1 MGLLR
6 GRRSW
11 AAKPGP
17 TDGCAPATGPVVR
30 NAAGFMAGDVVDRL
44 LGLAFLIVAIRL
56 YGVADYGTYVVGL
69 TVFQV
74 VRTVVGFGLGRSI
87 MKETAAGSAIGDPGR
102 VKGAIAL
109 GFALSVSFAIVA
121 AIVLVTG
128 ASRIAAGVFPG
139 QTGVASTLVVFGAIT
154 PLYAVNF
161 VILQSFYGVGRIR
174 DMVLANSI
182 IEPVARLA
190 ALVVF
195 FFAGAS
201 GPVALPAA
209 YLAAIAVSTAFAGAV
224 FVARIWPQ
232 LAPVRARFDLRE
244 TLAFAFPVM
253 VTDLFSRGLRSFNT
267 FLFALF
273 RTAPEVG
280 LFDIALK
287 LAGVVFFF
295 SSALVTAFRP
305 RIAALLAEE
314 RLADLSRETQAYTR
328 WILSFA
334 ILPFGLLILFPEPIL
349 GAVGPEFLAAATGV
363 RILSCGLL
371 VAQSAGPLAAL
382 LLMSGRSKQVL
393 YAVVGAAGTY
403 TAASCYAIP
412 AYGIDGAATAAT
424 GTILVAVPFL
434 SAYVQRTVGVRT
446 HGRVIWKP
454 FAAALVAFP
463 AAVGVSM
470 VLPSGG
476 LVSLVTIAATAA
488 TLYLAILIAL
498 GIEPHDRA
506 LLSAFGRVLQRKLR
520 LPGWRRPATA
530 RL

>member
-1 MGLLR
+1 M
-6 GRRSW
+6 
-11 AAKPGP
+11 
-17 TDGCAPATGPVVR
+17 V
-30 NAAGFMAGDVVDRL
+30 GDIVDRL
-44 LGLAFLIVAIRL
+44 LGLAFLLVAIRL

-102 VKGAIAL
+102 TKGAIAL
-109 GFALSVSFAIVA
+109 GFALSVSFAVVA
-121 AIVLVTG
+121 GIVLVSG
-128 ASRIAAGVFPG
+128 ASRIAAGAFPG

-174 DMVLANSI
+174 DMVVANSI

-190 ALVVF
+190 ALVALF
-195 FFAGAS
+195 LAGVS

-209 YLAAIAVSTAFAGAV
+209 YFAAIAVSTAYAGAV
-224 FVARIWPQ
+224 FVSRIWPQ
-232 LAPVRARFDLRE
+232 LAPVRARYDMRE

-267 FLFALF
+267 FLFAVF

-314 RLADLSRETQAYTR
+314 RLADLARETQAYTR

-334 ILPFGLLILFPEPIL
+334 ILPFGLLILFPEAIL
-349 GAVGPEFLAAATGV
+349 GAVGAEFLAAATGV

-382 LLMSGRSKQVL
+382 LLMSGRSRQVL
-393 YAVVGAAGTY
+393 YAVVGAASVY

-424 GTILVAVPFL
+424 VTILLAVPTI
-434 SAYVQRTVGVRT
+434 SIYVQRTVGIRT
-446 HGRVIWKP
+446 HGTAIWKP
-454 FAAALVAFP
+454 IVAAIVALP

-476 LVSLVTIAATAA
+476 MAALVAIAATAA
-488 TLYLAILIAL
+488 VIYLAILIAL
-498 GIEPHDRA
+498 GIEAHDRA
-506 LLSAFGRVLQRKLR
+506 LLSAVACVLQKKLR
-520 LPGWRRPATA
+520 LPGWRRATA
-530 RL
+530 APM